1 MIGQT
6 NMNGSDPGPV
16 LVVEDDNLVRRLLK
30 RTLERNGYQAVVVD
44 CAAKAREAWAAR
56 DGNFSLVI
64 SDVVMPGENGLLLCK
79 ALRED
84 QPELPILIITGFAP
98 AEIVGDD
105 GTIDYPVLPKPFTTA
120 QLVGTIRDLL
130 G

>member
-6 NMNGSDPGPV
+6 NIADDKIPV

-30 RTLERNGYQAVVVD
+30 RTLERHGYRAMVVD
-44 CAAKAREAWAAR
+44 CAAKAREAWSAR
-56 DGNFSLVI
+56 DGEFSLVI
-64 SDVVMPGENGLLLCK
+64 SDVVMPGENGLLLCR

-84 QPELPILIITGFAP
+84 RPDLPILIITGFAP
-98 AEIVGDD
+98 AEIVGEG

-120 QLVGTIRDLL
+120 QLVAKIRELL